1 MCFSRTDS
9 RSGRPSLKADKGGVS
24 GDLSWG
30 VVGGAGVGTGAEV
43 RLKPGMVRK
52 VSGAWVLP
60 PAIAHN
66 DGSSK

>member
-1 MCFSRTDS
+1 MAGSASRQIRVS
-9 RSGRPSLKADKGGVS
+9 NMRGGVS
-24 GDLSWG
+24 RDLSWG
-30 VVGGAGVGTGAEV
+30 VVGGAAVGTGAEA

-66 DGSSK
+66 DGSLK

>member
-1 MCFSRTDS
+1 MR
-9 RSGRPSLKADKGGVS
+9 GGVS
-24 GDLSWG
+24 RDLSWG
-30 VVGGAGVGTGAEV
+30 VVGGAAVGTGAEA

-66 DGSSK
+66 DGSLK